1 MRDAAGKFINRW
13 TDEKVEI
20 LTALWAEGKSTS
32 QIAAIMGSGI
42 TRNAA
47 IGKLH
52 RLGLKGQK
60 GRPGVPEKTV
70 KAFRAVKPRKE
81 CAAALPPPSVV
92 VEQPEPIA
100 LAPADPVVFRDLR
113 DCQCRYIVGPVDGA
127 DTLYCG
133 ASRSHPS
140 SYCELHRAIT
150 CGPGTP
156 GERQAV
162 PDFGSKSARTGA
174 YR

>member
-1 MRDAAGKFINRW
+1 MRDAAGNFINRW

-70 KAFRAVKPRKE
+70 KAFRAVRPEIARPV
-81 CAAALPPPSVV
+81 ASPSPSTVP
-92 VEQPEPIA
+92 EPPEPIT
-100 LAPADPVVFRDLR
+100 LAPAEPVAFRDLR
-113 DCQCRYIVGPVDGA
+113 ECQCRYIVG
-127 DTLYCG
+127 
-133 ASRSHPS
+133 
-140 SYCELHRAIT
+140 
-150 CGPGTP
+150 
-156 GERQAV
+156 
-162 PDFGSKSARTGA
+162 
-174 YR
+174 